1 MLPQRN
7 REATRALT
15 ARGALLLLSSTT
27 LWTGYATVNE
37 AARKLG
43 RSIEQVRRYLR
54 EGRLP
59 GRRIGHQWFIEEE
72 ALAHWRT
79 ERRAAGRVGEAVA
92 TYEAT
97 IMKTDKTKKRDR
109 LIDEELLRE
118 IDEIAERTREE
129 AGQIDVVELTRQDRE
144 EH

>member
-1 MLPQRN
+1 ALSN
-7 REATRALT
+7 RCGATWARAGY
-15 ARGALLLLSSTT
+15 RGVASAS
-27 LWTGYATVNE
+27 
-37 AARKLG
+37 R
-43 RSIEQVRRYLR
+43 
-54 EGRLP
+54 
-59 GRRIGHQWFIEEE
+59 WFIEEE
-72 ALAHWRT
+72 ALAHWRP

-118 IDEIAERTREE
+118 IDEIAERIREE
-129 AGQIDVVELTRQDRE
+129 AGEIDVVELIRQDRE